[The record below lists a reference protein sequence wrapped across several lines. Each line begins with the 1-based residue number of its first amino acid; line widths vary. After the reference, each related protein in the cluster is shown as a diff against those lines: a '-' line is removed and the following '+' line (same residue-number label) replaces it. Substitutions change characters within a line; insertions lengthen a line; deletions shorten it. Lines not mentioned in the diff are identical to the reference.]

1 MNIYLHQKAN
11 EIGNLEASLQEL
23 LNAWSNHAQQG
34 LHLYPELF
42 LGGYPLQDI
51 VLQEQFIQQ
60 FHVAL
65 NKLKKATET
74 SKRQTLLFG
83 APEYEL
89 SDNGAILNIYNSVYQ
104 MDNDGVRPV
113 YRKQLLPNYDIYDE
127 KKYFSPGDQNGFVEI
142 YGHHFCLLICEDMW
156 HSSTHSIDP
165 VKNAFQ
171 EFKQTGLEI
180 DAVINL
186 SASPFNI
193 SKQQKRINRAKAI
206 SDSFHTPFIYINQ
219 VGLNDELLFD
229 GQSFIVDQD
238 ETLQAD
244 MFIEQIIEYPI
255 KKKKHQAI
263 EINLKTPSE
272 IDNTWDELFEAQ
284 LSADQKLRTLHQKE
298 LQEIVAGITFGLN
311 QYASKTKMK
320 SFLIALSGGI
330 DSALVLALAHLA
342 GKATGMKVEA
352 VYMPSQF
359 NSQLSYDLSKEMCER
374 LGIKLKVLS
383 LKFIHQAIKM
393 AASEGFGEPLEGL
406 ADENIQ
412 SRLRGNLIYARSNQT
427 GAMVIN
433 TSNKSE
439 LSVGYSTL
447 YGDSVGA
454 ISPLG
459 DLYKSEVF
467 QLASFI
473 NTHFGNIIPEGIIT
487 RPPSAELREDQKDED
502 SLPPYERL
510 DLILE
515 CMHSYQFS
523 INDIVDLGI
532 ERDEVLKVQQ
542 LFHRSEFKRYQFCP
556 IIKLKGKSFGFG
568 HRVPILKDITI
579 EIN

>member
-1 MNIYLHQKAN
+1 MNVYLHQKSN
-11 EIGNLEASLQEL
+11 EIGNLESSLQEL
-23 LNAWSNHAQQG
+23 MNSWTNKEQQG

-60 FHVAL
+60 FHLAL
-65 NKLKKATET
+65 EKLQNATT
-74 SKRQTLLFG
+74 TNKRQTLLFG

-89 SDNGAILNIYNSVYQ
+89 SESGAILNIFNSIYQ

-127 KKYFSPGDQNGFVEI
+127 KKYFSPGNKNGFVEI
-142 YGHHFCLLICEDMW
+142 NGHHFCLMICEDMW
-156 HSSTHSIDP
+156 HSSTHAVDP
-165 VKNAFQ
+165 VKNAFE

-193 SKQQKRINRAKAI
+193 SKQQKRIERAKSI
-206 SDSFHTPFIYINQ
+206 SHSFHTPFIYINQ

-229 GQSFIVDQD
+229 GQSFVLHQD
-238 ETLQAD
+238 ELLQGE
-244 MFIEQIIEYPI
+244 MFLEQTIEYPI
-255 KKKKHQAI
+255 EKKRHQAI
-263 EINLKTPSE
+263 EHDLKTPSE
-272 IDNTWDELFEAQ
+272 IENTWDELFAAQ
-284 LSADQKLRTLHQKE
+284 LSPNNKLRRLSNKE
-298 LQEIVAGITFGLN
+298 LQEVVAGITFGLN
-311 QYASKTKMK
+311 QYANKTKMK
-320 SFLIALSGGI
+320 SFLVALSGGI

-342 GKATGMKVEA
+342 GKATGRTVEA

-393 AASEGFGEPLEGL
+393 AAAEGFGESLEGL

-473 NTHFGNIIPEGIIT
+473 NTHFGNIIPEEIIN

-502 SLPPYERL
+502 SLPPYELL

-515 CMHSYQFS
+515 CIHSYQYS
-523 INDIVDLGI
+523 IKDIVALGVD
-532 ERDEVLKVQQ
+532 RDEVLKVQQ
-542 LFHRSEFKRYQFCP
+542 LFNRSEFKRYQFCP

-568 HRVPILKDITI
+568 HRIPILKNITV
-579 EIN
+579 EIK